1 MPKVQLVLRSI
12 AVVALSLFCVSACGS
27 TVTSVQAAAPLR
39 VSARWVMLPVANYSE
54 APQAGERVEEML
66 ETVLR
71 KAGVDS
77 LGHYPP
83 PKEDET
89 HLVMSDRQRYEE
101 ARAWAKTQP
110 FDYGVTGSVEE
121 WRYKS
126 GLDGDPAVGV
136 SVRVVDM
143 RTDRVVWS
151 ASGTKTGGGGNNAS
165 GTALELLTALLNN
178 MSLTP

>member
-1 MPKVQLVLRSI
+1 MAKHQFLLRSMAI
-12 AVVALSLFCVSACGS
+12 VALALLGGCGA
-27 TVTSVQAAAPLR
+27 TVTSVQASAPLR
-39 VSARWVMLPVANYSE
+39 ASARWVMLPMANYSE

-71 KAGVDS
+71 KAGVDA
-77 LGHYPP
+77 LAHYPP
-83 PKEDET
+83 PKEDES

-101 ARAWAKTQP
+101 ARTWAKTQP
-110 FDYGVTGSVEE
+110 YDYGVTGSVEE

-126 GLDGDPAVGV
+126 GLDGDPAVGL

-151 ASGTKTGGGGNNAS
+151 ASGTKTGGGGDNAS
-165 GTALELLTALLNN
+165 GTALELLTTLLVN
-178 MSLTP
+178 MSLTQ